1 MCIRDRI
8 MSDPPL
14 QRIPFFIR
22 LTLDEVQQPL
32 PSPVCTIPSPF
43 ESHTEAWLYSYLD
56 VEQRL
61 LTGATQ
67 FASLLL
73 SGEMPRDLEH
83 PMHETRLVAVLQFV
97 LMTASAQVSLLC
109 MFRRL
114 RRCCLPQQ
122 PHFISSFYWPSCTR
136 CILLFDFGVECR
148 WCRHS

>member
-1 MCIRDRI
+1 MALVLQIYEHRVNNVI

-61 LTGATQ
+61 LTGAT
-67 FASLLL
+67 
-73 SGEMPRDLEH
+73 P
-83 PMHETRLVAVLQFV
+83 
-97 LMTASAQVSLLC
+97 VSYTHLT
-109 MFRRL
+109 
-114 RRCCLPQQ
+114 LP
-122 PHFISSFYWPSCTR
+122 TNR
-136 CILLFDFGVECR
+136 EV
-148 WCRHS
+148 